1 MHVKVTL
8 LGDLRPPEQQG
19 TIGFDLPEDVHLSGL
34 IDEMGTRYGEALK
47 ERILHPQG
55 TSTFPLMR
63 IMINGRDYQ
72 YVGGFDAQLNEGDT
86 VVFMPP
92 IAGG

>member
-1 MHVKVTL
+1 MQVKAVF
-8 LGDLRPPEQQG
+8 LGDLRPRDGEG
-19 TIGFDLPEDVHLSGL
+19 KVYLELPEGSTLSNL
-34 IDEMGTRYGEALK
+34 IDRLGERYGEGLK
-47 ERILHPQG
+47 EKIIHPTG

-63 IMINGRDYQ
+63 ILVEGRDYQ
-72 YVGGFDAQLNEGDT
+72 FVGGFDAQLNEGDT